1 MNIGGGPLGAM
12 SSRIFDENTEGITG
26 VKSGASRKGLKD
38 SNIPVNHIGSFTRSI
53 DSLIHSIA
61 HSLLLTYSFIDASKS
76 KWYNNTIV

>member
-1 MNIGGGPLGAM
+1 MMNIGGGPLGAM

-53 DSLIHSIA
+53 DSLIHSIFT
-61 HSLLLTYSFIDASKS
+61 LTHLQFHRRLKKQVI
-76 KWYNNTIV
+76 